1 MINEVLKEQFIEFME
16 KYNLKKLDLYSADNM
31 SFVGTLSKE
40 LKYER
45 GYCYYLNLCGDELI
59 NECLRYAVRIMNLAE
74 EVFENLHTETEI
86 EIAFYDR
93 EDEFTS
99 RSTLKRTEKRKGTLD
114 SIFEYYDRE
123 NNRLRYCNGTYY
135 KFVNSHY
142 SQLFRVWHDLNDS
155 VRNFNNYYLGSF
167 VD

>member
-1 MINEVLKEQFIEFME
+1 MINETLRERFVQFME
-16 KYNLKKLDLYSADNM
+16 KYNLKKLDLYSEDM
-31 SFVGTLSKE
+31 RFIGTFSKE

-45 GYCYYLNLCGDELI
+45 GHIYYINLRGDELI
-59 NECLRYAVRIMNLAE
+59 NECLRHAVRVMNLAE
-74 EVFENLHTETEI
+74 EVLENLHTEMEI

-99 RSTLKRTEKRKGTLD
+99 KSTLKRTEKRKGTLD

-142 SQLFRVWHDLNDS
+142 ADLFRVWYDLNDYM
-155 VRNFNNYYLGSF
+155 RNFNNYYLGSV